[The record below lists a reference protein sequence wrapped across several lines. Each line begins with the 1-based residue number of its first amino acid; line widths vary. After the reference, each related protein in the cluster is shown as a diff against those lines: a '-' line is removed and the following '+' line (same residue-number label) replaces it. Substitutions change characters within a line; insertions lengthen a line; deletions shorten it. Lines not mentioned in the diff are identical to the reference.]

1 MKRAYPWIAFA
12 IGLTIVLA
20 LFGLHPSGASA
31 APKLPLLT
39 ALLMAEFGFLVNA
52 AAVIFGVQYYFA
64 GSLKKIGLLLLPV
77 NFLLAIYL
85 LLAGFKLWPGLTG
98 G

>member
-12 IGLTIVLA
+12 IGLTIILA
-20 LFGLHPSGASA
+20 LFGLHPSGAGT

-52 AAVIFGVQYYFA
+52 AAVIFGVQYYFS
-64 GSLKKIGLLLLPV
+64 GSLNKASLLLLPV
-77 NFLLAIYL
+77 NFLLAGYL
-85 LLAGFKLWPGLTG
+85 LLAGFKLWPGLAG